1 MKSADMVNENDIDF
15 ILAVGSGSVID
26 GSKFVALTAHLKET
40 DGTVS
45 RDQAW
50 AALTS
55 YAQDIDSAIDLG
67 AVLTIPATGSEMNSG
82 GVINYSERQAKLPFG
97 TP

>member
-1 MKSADMVNENDIDF
+1 MV
-15 ILAVGSGSVID
+15 LVS
-26 GSKFVALTAHLKET
+26 HLKEE

-50 AALTS
+50 DALTS
-55 YAQDIDSAIDLG
+55 YARDIDSAINLG

-97 TP
+97 NPLAYPKFSILDPTKTLTLPERQV